1 MNLPPSQQAILEIL
15 AESDPLTVKD
25 LEYILIK
32 YYPEGTLKSALR
44 SLERKGLIE
53 KEIQY
58 TGKVGQSPRVYKL
71 KELSK

>member
-1 MNLPPSQQAILEIL
+1 MNLPPSQHDILRLFNEYDAI
-15 AESDPLTVKD
+15 TVATIKD
-25 LEYILIK
+25 QLN
-32 YYPEGTLKSALR
+32 YPEGTLKSALR

-53 KEIQY
+53 KEIAY